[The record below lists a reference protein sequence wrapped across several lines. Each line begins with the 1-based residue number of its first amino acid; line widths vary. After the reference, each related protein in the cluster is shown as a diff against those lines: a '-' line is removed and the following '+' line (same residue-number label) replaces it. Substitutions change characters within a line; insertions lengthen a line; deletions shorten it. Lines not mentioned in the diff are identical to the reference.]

1 MSTKTQKKMGRPKAW
16 EPTEKD
22 YEMVEKLASVL
33 TQAQLAD
40 IFGISQYT
48 FKNYLKTD
56 DRLSGSYKKGKAT
69 AISAVGTSLLRQARA
84 GNITA
89 MIFYLKTQAGWR
101 DKVEVEHS
109 GNPEIVVRT
118 E

>member
-1 MSTKTQKKMGRPKAW
+1 MSKQNGKRLGRPKAW
-16 EPTEKD
+16 EPNNED
-22 YEMVEKLASVL
+22 YEMVEKLAAVL

-40 IFGISQYT
+40 IFGVSYST
-48 FKNYLKTD
+48 FKNYLRD
-56 DRLSGSYKKGKAT
+56 DERLSGSYKKGKAA

-109 GNPEIVVRT
+109 GSPEIVVRT

>member
-1 MSTKTQKKMGRPKAW
+1 MSRPRF
-16 EPTEKD
+16 EFTED
-22 YEMVEKLASVL
+22 QIDQIERLAAVL
-33 TQAQLAD
+33 TVKQMAD
-40 IFGISQYT
+40 YFGISERT
-48 FKNYLKTD
+48 FLNRRND
-56 DRLSGSYKKGKAT
+56 DARVSAAYKKGRAA
-69 AISAVGTSLLRQARA
+69 AIAAIGGSLLQQAQS